1 MLSPYPK
8 ASARK
13 VRVGRRRGRPSI
25 LTDTPEEEEDM
36 AGLKKE
42 VRKRIGR
49 EDGTKKVTRST
60 DEETLEDTIATAG
73 GLGN

>member
-8 ASARK
+8 ASARI

-49 EDGTKKVTRST
+49 EDGTKKGDKVYR
-60 DEETLEDTIATAG
+60 
-73 GLGN
+73 